1 MDNIQHLTHAYS
13 QAPWRKQM
21 YMIGVILLLLVCAA
35 IVAGI
40 YLNVTARAA
49 AVGREIQ
56 EMQVR
61 VYGYHNL
68 TGDASLDYIPIE
80 ELDQQIANLTS
91 QLAYLTSY
99 SVMQERVKDLNL
111 TTISTENIQYIEV
124 PGYVDR
130 QTTSL
135 APPPVPVVVNASLI
149 DPQFKESLFDWVT
162 EQIKKTS
169 RLVNEAVP

>member
-1 MDNIQHLTHAYS
+1 MENIHQLSQAYS
-13 QAPWRKQM
+13 QAPWRKQL
-21 YMIGVILLLLVCAA
+21 YMIGMILLVLVSAA

-61 VYGYHNL
+61 VYGYHYL
-68 TGDASLDYIPIE
+68 TGEVSESIVPIE
-80 ELDQQIANLTS
+80 ELEQRIANLTS
-91 QLAYLTSY
+91 QLAYVTSY
-99 SVMQERVKDLNL
+99 KVMQERVNDLNL
-111 TTISTENIQYIEV
+111 KPIDAEHIEYMKV

-135 APPPVPVVVNASLI
+135 APPPEPLVVNASSI
-149 DPQFKESLFDWVT
+149 APEFKESLFDWVS
-162 EQIKKTS
+162 QQVLKTARYFS
-169 RLVNEAVP
+169 EAKP

>member
-1 MDNIQHLTHAYS
+1 MDNIHHLTQAYS

-21 YMIGVILLLLVCAA
+21 YLIGVILLFLVCAA

-49 AVGREIQ
+49 AVGRQIQ

-61 VYGYHNL
+61 VYGYHYL
-68 TGDASLDYIPIE
+68 TGDLGENYVPIE
-80 ELDQQIANLTS
+80 ELEQKIANLNS

-99 SVMQERVKDLNL
+99 SNMQARVKELNL
-111 TTISTENIQYIEV
+111 TPISADHIEYIVV

-135 APPPVPVVVNASLI
+135 APPPVPVVVNASI
-149 DPQFKESLFDWVT
+149 INPQFKESLFEWVA
-162 EQIKKTS
+162 EQVRKTTKLFS
-169 RLVNEAVP
+169 EAMP

>member
-1 MDNIQHLTHAYS
+1 MENLQKLTHAYS

-61 VYGYHNL
+61 VYGYHYL
-68 TGDASLDYIPIE
+68 TNDAGESYVPIE
-80 ELDQQIANLTS
+80 ELEQNIANLTS
-91 QLAYLTSY
+91 QLAFLTSF
-99 SVMQERVKDLNL
+99 SMMQERIKDLNL
-111 TTISTENIQYIEV
+111 SPITADQTVYLEV

-130 QTTSL
+130 QIPSL
-135 APPPVPVVVNASLI
+135 APPPAPVVVNASLI

-162 EQIKKTS
+162 EQVRKTN
-169 RLVNEAVP
+169 RLLNEAIP

>member
-1 MDNIQHLTHAYS
+1 MENTHQLTHAYS

-21 YMIGVILLLLVCAA
+21 YMIGVILLFLVCAA

-40 YLNVTARAA
+40 YLNVTAQAA
-49 AVGREIQ
+49 AVGRQIQ

-61 VYGYHNL
+61 VYGYHYL
-68 TGDASLDYIPIE
+68 TGDSGENYVPIE
-80 ELDQQIANLTS
+80 ELEQKLANLNS

-99 SVMQERVKDLNL
+99 AIMQKRVKDLNL
-111 TTISTENIQYIEV
+111 EPISADHIEYIEV

-135 APPPVPVVVNASLI
+135 APPPVPVVVSAALI
-149 DPQFKESLFDWVT
+149 DPQFKESLFQWIT
-162 EQIKKTS
+162 EQVRKTTQ
-169 RLVNEAVP
+169 LFNEAMP

>member
-1 MDNIQHLTHAYS
+1 MENINQLTQAYT

-21 YMIGVILLLLVCAA
+21 YMIGMILLVLVSVA
-35 IVAGI
+35 IIAGI

-61 VYGYHNL
+61 VYGYHYL
-68 TGDASLDYIPIE
+68 TSQASESYTPIE
-80 ELDQQIANLTS
+80 ELEQQIANLTS

-99 SVMQERVKDLNL
+99 TVMQLRVEDLNL
-111 TTISTENIQYIEV
+111 APIGADNITYLEV
-124 PGYVDR
+124 PGYVER

-149 DPQFKESLFDWVT
+149 DPQFKESLFDWIT
-162 EQIKKTS
+162 EEM
-169 RLVNEAVP
+169 RLTGRLLNEAIP

>member
-1 MDNIQHLTHAYS
+1 MENIQHLTHAYS

-21 YMIGVILLLLVCAA
+21 YMIGVILLFLVCAA

-61 VYGYHNL
+61 IYGYHNL
-68 TGDASLDYIPIE
+68 SSDSAKDYVPIE

-91 QLAYLTSY
+91 QLAHVTSY

-111 TTISTENIQYIEV
+111 SSIPAENIQYMEV

-135 APPPVPVVVNASLI
+135 APPPAPVVVNASLI
-149 DPQFKESLFDWVT
+149 DPQFKESLFDWIT
-162 EQIKKTS
+162 AQIKKTS

>member
-1 MDNIQHLTHAYS
+1 MDNIHQLTHAYS

-49 AVGREIQ
+49 AVGRQIQ

-61 VYGYHNL
+61 VYGYHYL
-68 TGDASLDYIPIE
+68 TGDTGETYVPIE
-80 ELDQQIANLTS
+80 ELEQKIANLNS

-99 SVMQERVKDLNL
+99 TVMQERVKELNL
-111 TTISTENIQYIEV
+111 TPIACRTYRIYGSARICRKANHFTW
-124 PGYVDR
+124 R
-130 QTTSL
+130 H
-135 APPPVPVVVNASLI
+135 
-149 DPQFKESLFDWVT
+149 
-162 EQIKKTS
+162 
-169 RLVNEAVP
+169 RLCQWW

>member
-1 MDNIQHLTHAYS
+1 
-13 QAPWRKQM
+13 
-21 YMIGVILLLLVCAA
+21 MIGVILLFLVCAA
-35 IVAGI
+35 IIAGI

-61 VYGYHNL
+61 VYGYHYL
-68 TGDASLDYIPIE
+68 TSQASESYTPIE
-80 ELDQQIANLTS
+80 ELEQQIANLTS

-99 SVMQERVKDLNL
+99 TVMQQRVEDLNL
-111 TTISTENIQYIEV
+111 APIGADNITYLEV
-124 PGYVDR
+124 PGYVER

-149 DPQFKESLFDWVT
+149 DPQFKESLFDWIT
-162 EQIKKTS
+162 EEM
-169 RLVNEAVP
+169 RLTGRLLNEAIP

>member
-68 TGDASLDYIPIE
+68 TGDTSLDYVPIE

-111 TTISTENIQYIEV
+111 TTISTENIQYLEV
-124 PGYVDR
+124 PGYIDR

-149 DPQFKESLFDWVT
+149 DPHFKELLFDWVT
-162 EQIKKTS
+162 EQIMKTS

>member
-1 MDNIQHLTHAYS
+1 MNNIHRLTHAYS
-13 QAPWRKQM
+13 QTPWRRQM
-21 YMIGVILLLLVCAA
+21 YLIGVILLILVCGA

-61 VYGYHNL
+61 LYGYHYLSSEVN
-68 TGDASLDYIPIE
+68 TDQVPIE
-80 ELDQQIANLTS
+80 ELEQNIANLSS

-99 SVMQERVKDLNL
+99 SVMEERVKKLGLIPIDADH
-111 TTISTENIQYIEV
+111 IEYIEV
-124 PGYVDR
+124 PGYVER

-135 APPPVPVVVNASLI
+135 APPPEPVVVSAPAI
-149 DPQFKESLFDWVT
+149 DPLFKESLFEWVT
-162 EQIKKTS
+162 DQVLKTV
-169 RLVNEAVP
+169 RLFSEAQP

>member
-1 MDNIQHLTHAYS
+1 MDNLHQLTHAYS

-21 YMIGVILLLLVCAA
+21 YMIGVILLFLVCAA

-61 VYGYHNL
+61 VYGYHYL
-68 TGDASLDYIPIE
+68 TGESGETYVPIE
-80 ELDQQIANLTS
+80 ELEQNIANLNS

-99 SVMQERVKDLNL
+99 TVMQERVKDLNL
-111 TTISTENIQYIEV
+111 TPITADKIEYLEV
-124 PGYVDR
+124 PGYVER
-130 QTTSL
+130 QATSL
-135 APPPVPVVVNASLI
+135 APPPVPVVVNASVI

-162 EQIKKTS
+162 EQARRTAS
-169 RLVNEAVP
+169 LLGEAMP

>member
-1 MDNIQHLTHAYS
+1 MENLHQLTHAYS

-21 YMIGVILLLLVCAA
+21 YMIGVVLLLLVCAA

-49 AVGREIQ
+49 AVGRQIQ

-61 VYGYHNL
+61 VYGYHYL
-68 TGDASLDYIPIE
+68 TGESGETYVPIE
-80 ELDQQIANLTS
+80 ELEQRIANLNS

-99 SVMQERVKDLNL
+99 TVMQDRVKKMNL
-111 TTISTENIQYIEV
+111 TPIAADQVKYLEV
-124 PGYVDR
+124 SGYTDR
-130 QTTSL
+130 QATSL
-135 APPPVPVVVNASLI
+135 APPPVPVVVNASVI

-162 EQIKKTS
+162 EQARKTAN
-169 RLVNEAVP
+169 LLGEAIP